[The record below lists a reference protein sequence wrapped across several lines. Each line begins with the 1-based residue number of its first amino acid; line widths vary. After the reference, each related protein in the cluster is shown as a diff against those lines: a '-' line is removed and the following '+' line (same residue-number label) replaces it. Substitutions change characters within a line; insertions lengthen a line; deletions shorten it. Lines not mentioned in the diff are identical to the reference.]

1 MTKTTSN
8 NYNGSSIGETM
19 KKVLGLILL
28 TLLVIGVLFMTYEK
42 ENDVAVIST
51 NFGDMVVEFYPDI
64 APMHVD
70 SFIALINEEY
80 FNGTTF
86 HRVIPGFMI
95 QGGDPN
101 SRNENRATHGTG
113 GRAGKFFGLGN
124 EEDPSTW
131 LIPQEFSDRPH
142 VKGILSMARTN
153 DPNSASSQFFVC
165 HDNANF
171 LDNNYTVFGKV
182 IDGLDIIDQI
192 ANVAKDQNDNPLERV
207 EMSIRIAKK
216 SEVLSE

>member
-1 MTKTTSN
+1 
-8 NYNGSSIGETM
+8 M
-19 KKVLGLILL
+19 KKFLVLILIF
-28 TLLVIGVLFMTYEK
+28 LVIGVIIMNYEK
-42 ENDVAVIST
+42 ESEVAVIST

-64 APMHVD
+64 APMHVE
-70 SFIALINEEY
+70 SFMALANEEY

-113 GRAGKFFGLGN
+113 GRAGKFFGLGS

-131 LIPQEFSDRPH
+131 LIPQEFSDTPH

-182 IDGLDIIDQI
+182 IDGLDIIDEI

-207 EMSIRIAKK
+207 EMSIRIAKR
-216 SEVLSE
+216 SDVLSE

>member
-1 MTKTTSN
+1 
-8 NYNGSSIGETM
+8 M
-19 KKVLGLILL
+19 KKFLVLILIF
-28 TLLVIGVLFMTYEK
+28 LVIGVIIMNYEK
-42 ENDVAVIST
+42 ESEVAVIST

-64 APMHVD
+64 APMHVE
-70 SFIALINEEY
+70 SFMALVNEEY

-131 LIPQEFSDRPH
+131 LIPQEFSDTPH

-182 IDGLDIIDQI
+182 IDGLDIIDEI

-207 EMSIRIAKK
+207 EMSIRIAKR
-216 SEVLSE
+216 SDVLSE

>member
-1 MTKTTSN
+1 
-8 NYNGSSIGETM
+8 M
-19 KKVLGLILL
+19 KKFLGIILIF
-28 TLLVIGVLFMTYEK
+28 LVIGVIIINYDK
-42 ENDVAVIST
+42 ESEVAVIST

-64 APMHVD
+64 APMHVE
-70 SFIALINEEY
+70 SFIALANEEY

-131 LIPQEFSDRPH
+131 LIPQEFSDTPH

-182 IDGLDIIDQI
+182 IDGLDIIDEI

-207 EMSIRIAKK
+207 EMSIRIAKR

>member
-1 MTKTTSN
+1 
-8 NYNGSSIGETM
+8 M

-131 LIPQEFSDRPH
+131 LIPQEFSDTPH

-182 IDGLDIIDQI
+182 IDGLDIIDKI